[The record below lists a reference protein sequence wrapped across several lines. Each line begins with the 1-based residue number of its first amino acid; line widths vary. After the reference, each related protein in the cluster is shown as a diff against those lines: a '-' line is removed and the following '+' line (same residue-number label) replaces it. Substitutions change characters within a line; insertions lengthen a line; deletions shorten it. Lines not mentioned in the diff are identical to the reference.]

1 MVDKML
7 SGPTLVFLSFLCA
20 SFCSAQVPSWQLPS
34 FQSASMSDHVVQTQL
49 TQSEVIQ
56 QEGHLLQESLPET
69 KHSWQQIQ
77 SVSEASQL
85 CEVDESSRVGCGEPG
100 ISSAECEAL
109 ECCYDNRRFIRAYDG
124 PVCFYG
130 KAGEKCKL
138 KCLLVLIILNQ
149 CGCVLVVGSSHLFS
163 SKFSLICS
171 SCHDSAA

>member
-1 MVDKML
+1 ML
-7 SGPTLVFLSFLCA
+7 PGLPLIFLCFLGV
-20 SFCSAQVPSWQLPS
+20 SFCSAQVPKVPSWQLPS
-34 FQSASMSDHVVQTQL
+34 FQSANMSDHVVPSQI

-85 CEVDESSRVGCGEPG
+85 CEVDEFSRVGCGEPG

-124 PVCFYG
+124 PMCFYR
-130 KAGEKCKL
+130 KAGKKCKL
-138 KCLLVLIILNQ
+138 KCFLVLIILNQ
-149 CGCVLVVGSSHLFS
+149 CGCVLVVGSSHLFG
-163 SKFSLICS
+163 SKFSLICN
-171 SCHDSAA
+171 SCH